1 MIHPRFLIT
10 LIALSISLTSQAQMA
25 RLYTSESGLAN
36 SHTHDIFQDS
46 KGFIWISTENGLSRF
61 DGVKFTTFNY
71 DRNNPNSLASN
82 VTCTVF
88 EDSNGTYWVGTSAG
102 LQIFD
107 TDYNSFTK
115 INLEDWSVPKS
126 DQHIMSITEITH
138 DESRKIAV
146 GTSGHGIYVIDPE
159 TLKIEHELQNS
170 MNKLLESEFISKMYK
185 DSRDRLWITSN
196 NGGLTVIDLKS
207 GEPLKDIWGPWTR
220 RVARDTFS
228 SFIEDEITGNIII
241 GTTNSG
247 VVIFD
252 ESEGKIRRTKRT
264 PSEYYHIM
272 AMIPNTIAPNYGS
285 HTYLVGIENLGIKL
299 FDAETEEIKDIR
311 FPNVSFDTSK
321 WKVHSLMEDNQGNVW
336 VGAIQSGVMVIP
348 KSMFGF
354 EQTDLGAKMS
364 ITSVIEDTERGCL
377 WIGTDGNGVYMVDRN
392 NNISNFSMDNS
403 GLSNNSIMSLTLDKR
418 GKLWVATYLGGLYSY
433 TESSGFRQ
441 FKDSRTL
448 GTEKIFCLAYSTVDD
463 VLYIGTHGRGFFMA
477 DTKEEKILKSW
488 DDDSNKWTSS
498 LYLDSSDLLWVGTY
512 NGPLAYDSKV
522 DRLISYDLDSD
533 KSMRVNAFYES
544 SDGNVWIG
552 TGEGLVCM
560 ERSTRKKAIYTEED
574 GLACNSVTGILEDA
588 NGCLWVSTLNG
599 LSQFNLKTKKFKNF
613 YQHDGLQ
620 ENEFNTRATYKA
632 KDGKLYFGGI
642 KGLTSFN
649 PHNVDIKSKNV
660 PPLYLSNLNV
670 MNNDIMYDPQL
681 GNDNILDKQIT
692 EATQIKLPNTAKVFS
707 LEFSVLEYTN
717 PRKIVYEYMMEGLDK
732 TWNRTLPGSN
742 TATYTNMPH
751 GRYKLKIKAFYEG
764 EPDDYS
770 YREVGIRIQ
779 APWHLSI
786 WAWIA
791 YIIVGILAAL
801 ALLEYRRRR
810 RDLKIQQEESELK
823 EMKLQM
829 FTNIS
834 HEIRTP
840 LTLVMSPLKKM
851 RENEQDMQQKN
862 LYNLMY
868 RNCLRILRLVN
879 QLLDMRKVDNGQMK
893 LHFMETDV
901 IYFIKDIMQSFD
913 NLAVSRHITFNIES
927 ENDITNLWI
936 DQGNFDKIIFNVL
949 SNAFKHTPDKGEISI
964 NVSSPKA
971 NNGELDASIKEFVE
985 FNVENSGSRI
995 DDRHLDRLFDR
1006 FYQVDIK
1013 DANVGSGVGLHLTK
1027 LLVEL
1032 HHGKISACNTEKGVA
1047 FRIIIPV
1054 GCSHLN
1060 AEEMTKPENHKDLY
1074 TKMPA
1079 IAEEHNSSNED
1090 ITYASKAGDDSNAKH
1105 AKARKKIILV
1115 DDDSEM
1121 RAYLKLEL
1129 QEIYNV
1135 EVCANGK
1142 EAWGRISTGIPDAVI
1157 TDLVMDKMDGAELC
1171 EKIKKNPGTN
1181 HIPVIL
1187 LTSSTD
1193 EKSQQRCIDSGADRF
1208 FTKPISLEILKS
1220 ALANAIATRET
1231 MKNKFS
1237 RDIDYGYGEIK
1248 MVNSDNQLAV
1258 KVIKVIREN
1267 IENTEFSV
1275 EELSREVGMSR
1286 VHLNRK
1292 LKETMNISPSN
1303 LIRSIRLKQAA
1314 YLLINNKV
1322 NISEVAYKVGFSTH
1336 SYFSNSFHDYFGMT
1350 PKEFVAQYADC
1361 TDQETLKKLFE

>member
-1 MIHPRFLIT
+1 
-10 LIALSISLTSQAQMA
+10 MA

-82 VTCTVF
+82 VTKTVF
-88 EDSNGTYWVGTSAG
+88 EDSNGKYWVGTSAG

-115 INLEDWSVPKS
+115 INLEDWSVPES
-126 DQHIMSITEITH
+126 DQHIMSILEIRH
-138 DESRKIAV
+138 EESSKIIV
-146 GTSGHGIYVIDPE
+146 GTSGHGIYVIDAE
-159 TLKIEHELQNS
+159 TLKIEHDIQN
-170 MNKLLESEFISKMYK
+170 NINRLHPTEFINTIYK
-185 DSRDRLWITSN
+185 DSQDRLWISSD
-196 NGGLTVIDLKS
+196 NGGLTVIERES
-207 GEPLKDIWGPWTR
+207 GETLKEIWSPMTR
-220 RVARDTFS
+220 RIAKDTFS
-228 SFIEDEITGNIII
+228 SFIEDDVTGNIII
-241 GTTNSG
+241 GTSNNG

-252 ESEGKIRRTKRT
+252 AKNGKIRRTKGAS
-264 PSEYYHIM
+264 SEHYHIM
-272 AMIPNTIAPNYGS
+272 SMIPNTIAPAYGT
-285 HTYLVGIENLGIKL
+285 HTYLVGIENEGIKL
-299 FDAETEEIKDIR
+299 FDAETEEIRDISL
-311 FPNVSFDTSK
+311 PNVSFDTSK
-321 WKVHSLMEDNQGNVW
+321 WKVHCLMEDNQGNVW
-336 VGAIQSGVMVIP
+336 AGAIQSGLMVIP

-354 EQTDLGAKMS
+354 EQIDLGDKMC
-364 ITSVIEDTERGCL
+364 ITSVIEDNKRECL
-377 WIGTDGNGVYMVDRN
+377 WIGTDGNGVFMVDN
-392 NNISNFSMDNS
+392 KNKIHKFSMENS
-403 GLSNNSIMSLTLDKR
+403 ALSNNSIMSLALDNR
-418 GKLWVATYLGGLYSY
+418 GHLWVATYLGGLYSY
-433 TESSGFRQ
+433 TESTGFRQ
-441 FKDSRTL
+441 FKGNSDL
-448 GTEKIFCLAYSTVDD
+448 KTEKIYCLTYSSNEDL
-463 VLYIGTHGRGFFMA
+463 LYIGTHGSGLFMA

-488 DDDSNKWTSS
+488 NDDDNKWISS
-498 LYLDSSDLLWVGTY
+498 LYLDSADLLWVGTY
-512 NGPLAYDSKV
+512 NGPMTYDSKV
-522 DRLISYDLDSD
+522 DKLISYSLDEE
-533 KSMRVNAFYES
+533 KSIRVNAFYES
-544 SDGNVWIG
+544 RDGNIWIG

-560 ERSTRKKAIYTEED
+560 ERSSRNKILYTEDD
-574 GLACNSVTGILEDA
+574 GLACNSVTDLLEDE
-588 NGCLWVSTLNG
+588 NGNLWISTLNG
-599 LSQFNLKTKKFKNF
+599 LSQFNPNTDKFKNF

-620 ENEFNTRATYKA
+620 ENEFNSRAAYKA
-632 KDGKLYFGGI
+632 HDGKLYFGGI
-642 KGLTSFN
+642 KGLTSFY
-649 PHNVDIKSKNV
+649 PHNVDIKSQNV

-670 MNNDIMYDPQL
+670 MNSDVMYDPQL
-681 GNDNILDKQIT
+681 GNENILDKQIT
-692 EATQIKLPNTAKVFS
+692 EATQITLPNTAKMFS
-707 LEFSVLEYTN
+707 LDFSVLEYTN

-732 TWNRTLPGSN
+732 AWNRTLRGAN

-751 GRYKLKIKAFYEG
+751 GRYRLKIKAFYEG
-764 EPDDYS
+764 ESDDYS
-770 YREVGIRIQ
+770 YREVGIRIM
-779 APWHLSI
+779 APWYLSI

-791 YIIVGILAAL
+791 YIAAGILAAL
-801 ALLEYRRRR
+801 ALLEYRSRR
-810 RDLKIQQEESELK
+810 RDLKLKQEESELK

-851 RENEQDMQQKN
+851 RESEQDPQQKN

-868 RNCLRILRLVN
+868 RNSLRILRLVN

-893 LHFMETDV
+893 LHFLETDV
-901 IYFIKDIMQSFD
+901 VYFIKDIMQSFE
-913 NLAVSRHITFNIES
+913 NLAVSRHINFHIES
-927 ENDITNLWI
+927 ENEITNLWI

-949 SNAFKHTPDKGEISI
+949 SNAFKHTPENGEIAI
-964 NVSSPKA
+964 NVSSSKT
-971 NNGELDASIKEFVE
+971 NTGELGNSIKEYVE
-985 FNVENSGSRI
+985 FTIENSGSMI
-995 DDRHLDRLFDR
+995 EEKHLDRIFER

-1013 DANVGSGVGLHLTK
+1013 DAKVGSGVGLHLTK
-1027 LLVEL
+1027 LLTDL
-1032 HHGKISACNTEKGVA
+1032 HHGKISAYNTEKGVA
-1047 FRIIIPV
+1047 FRIIIPA

-1074 TKMPA
+1074 TKMPV
-1079 IAEEHNSSNED
+1079 IAEEHNSNNED
-1090 ITYASKAGDDSNAKH
+1090 ITYASGAEASPLKH
-1105 AKARKKIILV
+1105 VKTRKKIILV

-1129 QEIYNV
+1129 QEVYNV

-1208 FTKPISLEILKS
+1208 FTKPISLDILKS
-1220 ALANAIATRET
+1220 ALANAIATRE
-1231 MKNKFS
+1231 MMRNKFS
-1237 RDIDYGYGEIK
+1237 KDIDYGYGEIK

-1275 EELSREVGMSR
+1275 EELSHEVGMSR

-1303 LIRSIRLKQAA
+1303 LIKSIRLKQAA

-1350 PKEFVAQYADC
+1350 PKEFVAQYANC
-1361 TDQETLKKLFE
+1361 TDEETLQKLFG